1 MLFVPFSVPL
11 PTILSVFVSLII
23 ISPLVTGSWVILSV
37 TVTFTVVFRIVALV
51 IVAMVFDARLTT
63 FIVCVVVDV
72 LYSSF
77 PVYVTVI
84 VLGPTGKSRSTFMS
98 PSWSVSLFIVS
109 PFGSVIVTGAL
120 VIGVSVTGSVTVIVI
135 LVSWYTSLLT
145 IILIVDSLFSTLN
158 ACSV

>member
-1 MLFVPFSVPL
+1 M
-11 PTILSVFVSLII
+11 
-23 ISPLVTGSWVILSV
+23 
-37 TVTFTVVFRIVALV
+37 VFRIVALV
-51 IVAMVFDARLTT
+51 IVAMAFDARLTT

-135 LVSWYTSLLT
+135 LVS
-145 IILIVDSLFSTLN
+145 
-158 ACSV
+158 